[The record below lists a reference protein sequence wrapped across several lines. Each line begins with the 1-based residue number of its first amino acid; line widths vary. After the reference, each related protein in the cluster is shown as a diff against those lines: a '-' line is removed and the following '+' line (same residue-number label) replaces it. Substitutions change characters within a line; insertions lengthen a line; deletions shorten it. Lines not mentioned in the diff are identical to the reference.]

1 MKKSKAY
8 YRGCLLG
15 GATGD
20 ALGYNVEFLSIDEI
34 KSLYGNQGIREL
46 ICDESTGKALISD
59 DTQMTAFTVD
69 GLIWADEKAKIK
81 GIYSYTPCLFYS
93 YQKWLYTQTG
103 SFADEAYDF
112 LLKGEI
118 LRWEELYA
126 RRSPGK
132 TCLGSLSE
140 SINAKYGTI
149 KDKINDSKGWGAVM
163 RAAPVGLY
171 FAGNPKLAFKIGCE
185 SGAITHGHPS
195 GYLSSGLF
203 AWVISEIILGVEIEF
218 AVLSGVEELKKW
230 RGHEE
235 TLAAVEKALALAAK
249 VTADDLDPYE
259 GLVSIGQGWVGEEAI
274 AIAIY
279 CALVYRHDFQE
290 GVCLAANHSGDSDS
304 TAAICG
310 NILGAY
316 LGSLEIPYK
325 WIKEVELSDL
335 MVQGADELLKAVKS
349 RLD

>member
-8 YRGCLLG
+8 YRGCLMG
-15 GATGD
+15 GAIGD
-20 ALGYNVEFLSIDEI
+20 ALGYNVEFSSIDEI
-34 KSLYGNQGIREL
+34 RLAYGERGIRDL
-46 ICDESTGKALISD
+46 ILDSTTGKALVSD
-59 DTQMTAFTVD
+59 DTQMTVFTVD
-69 GLIWADEKAKIK
+69 GLIWADEKAKTK

-103 SFADEAYDF
+103 SFADADYEF

-118 LRWEELYA
+118 LGWEELYA

-149 KDKINDSKGWGAVM
+149 KDKINDSKGCGAVM

-171 FAGNPKLAFKIGCE
+171 FAGNSKMAFKIGCE

-195 GYLSSGLF
+195 GYLPAGLL
-203 AWVISEIILGVEIEF
+203 AWIIAEITQGVELED
-218 AVLSGVEELKKW
+218 AVLTGLEELRNW
-230 RGHEE
+230 QGHEE
-235 TLAAVEKALALAAK
+235 TLTIVQKAINLARDNK
-249 VTADDLDPYE
+249 DPYTS
-259 GLVSIGQGWVGEEAI
+259 LVSLGEGWVGEQAI

-279 CALVYRHDFQE
+279 CALVYPQDFRE
-290 GVCLAANHSGDSDS
+290 AICLASNHSGDSDS

-335 MVQGADELLKAVKS
+335 LVQGADELLAAVKS
-349 RLD
+349 R

>member
-15 GATGD
+15 GAAGD

-34 KSLYGNQGIREL
+34 KSTYGDQGIRDL
-46 ICDESTGKALISD
+46 IRDETTGKALISD

-69 GLIWADEKAKIK
+69 GLIWADGKAKSK

-103 SFADEAYDF
+103 SFADTNYEF

-126 RRSPGK
+126 RRSPGA

-140 SINAKYGTI
+140 SINAKYGTL
-149 KDKINDSKGWGAVM
+149 KDRINDSKGCGAVM

-171 FAGNPKLAFKIGCE
+171 FAGDAKLAFKIGCE

-195 GYLSSGLF
+195 GYLSAGLL
-203 AWVISEIILGVEIEF
+203 AWIISEIILGVEIRY
-218 AVLSGVEELKKW
+218 AVLSGLEELRKW
-230 RGHEE
+230 KGHEE
-235 TLAAVEKALALAAK
+235 VLAIVEKALALAAN
-249 VTADDLDPYE
+249 AAAEELDPYE
-259 GLVSIGQGWVGEEAI
+259 GLVSIGEGWVGEEAI

-279 CALVYRHDFQE
+279 CALVYQHDFRE
-290 GVCLAANHSGDSDS
+290 AVCLAANHSGDSDS

-325 WIKEVELSDL
+325 WIGELELSDL
-335 MVQGADELLKAVKS
+335 MVQGADELLAAFKS
-349 RLD
+349 R